1 MNLPNKLT
9 IGRLLATP
17 VFMAFVLQDNVYSRV
32 AALLFFIAAGVTDL
46 VDGYLARKHNL
57 VTPLGV
63 FLDPLADKLI
73 ITGAFIAFVEV
84 RELHVPAWMVVAIV
98 GREFLITGLRGV
110 AATHGSVLAADD
122 GGKFKTSV
130 QNTAIITILVA
141 MISRSALA
149 HFAGISMDDLAARG
163 AWAAAVGR
171 TLEFIPFW
179 MMFGATLASVHTG
192 VRYLVRHAHLLR
204 ENP

>member
-9 IGRLLATP
+9 LGRLFATP
-17 VFMAFVLQDNVYSRV
+17 VFMAFVLHENFYSQT
-32 AALLFFIAAGVTDL
+32 AALLVFIAAGVTDL

-57 VTPLGV
+57 ITPLGV

-84 RELHVPAWMVVAIV
+84 RALHVPAWMVVAIV

-110 AATHGSVLAADD
+110 AATHGLSLAADD
-122 GGKFKTSV
+122 GGKYKTSV
-130 QNTAIITILVA
+130 QNAAILTILVA
-141 MISRSALA
+141 MMSRSALA
-149 HFAGISMDDLAARG
+149 QFAGVSVDGLAARG
-163 AWAAAVGR
+163 AWAAAAGR
-171 TLEFIPFW
+171 FLEFIPFW

-192 VRYLVRHAHLLR
+192 VRYLVRHAALLR
-204 ENP
+204 EQP